1 MVAPTINGYAP
12 TIKAL
17 PCISTPLTFFS
28 FVRSS
33 RGRALRKDIYIGCN
47 SCCRK
52 DISIIYLYY
61 LYYISILSLLYWG
74 QILRKRGKNFR
85 KRSKNLRYL
94 GKDLRLLWK
103 DFRYLGKI
111 LRLSFYQKVQFR
123 VDFLRFVSITCRAG
137 ACLPPQNAPYI
148 YRDYL

>member
-1 MVAPTINGYAP
+1 MRASISRTYRFICGFETDNQWLPLQLT
-12 TIKAL
+12 AL
-17 PCISTPLTFFS
+17 PCISTPHTFLS

-74 QILRKRGKNFR
+74 QILRKRGKNLR
-85 KRSKNLRYL
+85 KRSKILRFL

-111 LRLSFYQKVQFR
+111 LHTSFTVCY
-123 VDFLRFVSITCRAG
+123 RFG
-137 ACLPPQNAPYI
+137 AFFTVCCNYM
-148 YRDYL
+148 